1 MIYSTTCNKEKNIYL
16 EAMRVIAIFFVI
28 FNHTGSNGYTL
39 FSQEPIGSCKFWVYI
54 FISVFC
60 KFSVPLFFAI
70 SGALMLE
77 KQYDHKKL
85 FERIMRIFIVLFIF
99 SFAYY
104 IKRINTNGDPFSFE
118 KFITTF
124 YSHGLWGHLWYLY
137 LYIAYLMGL
146 PFLQALVKSLE
157 TKYYYYMI
165 VLALVFRG
173 IIPTI
178 ENLFWDRSYTLIGE
192 IKVSWLLSYIVLYPC
207 IGYFLKNKFEITKNK
222 LIFIWIINILGILTS
237 CYLTYCKGI
246 SEGILQK
253 TEESFHVRFV
263 VLNCICIFIS
273 TKYLFEH
280 NVISDICKKIS
291 LSVGSCTFGI
301 YLVHMLI
308 FSYTRN
314 FLNELKEIGFDYMLA
329 ALLQS
334 LYVML
339 LSYFI
344 VYIIKKIPKIN
355 RII

>member
-1 MIYSTTCNKEKNIYL
+1 MIYSNICNKEKNIYL

-192 IKVSWLLSYIVLYPC
+192 IKVSWLLSYIVLYP
-207 IGYFLKNKFEITKNK
+207 
-222 LIFIWIINILGILTS
+222 
-237 CYLTYCKGI
+237 
-246 SEGILQK
+246 
-253 TEESFHVRFV
+253 
-263 VLNCICIFIS
+263 
-273 TKYLFEH
+273 
-280 NVISDICKKIS
+280 
-291 LSVGSCTFGI
+291 
-301 YLVHMLI
+301 
-308 FSYTRN
+308 
-314 FLNELKEIGFDYMLA
+314 
-329 ALLQS
+329 
-334 LYVML
+334 
-339 LSYFI
+339 
-344 VYIIKKIPKIN
+344 
-355 RII
+355 

>member
-246 SEGILQK
+246 SEGIL
-253 TEESFHVRFV
+253 
-263 VLNCICIFIS
+263 
-273 TKYLFEH
+273 TK
-280 NVISDICKKIS
+280 NWP
-291 LSVGSCTFGI
+291 
-301 YLVHMLI
+301 
-308 FSYTRN
+308 
-314 FLNELKEIGFDYMLA
+314 LKSI
-329 ALLQS
+329 
-334 LYVML
+334 
-339 LSYFI
+339 
-344 VYIIKKIPKIN
+344 
-355 RII
+355 R